1 MRLSVERDALAAAV
15 KRASGA
21 VMSRN
26 VIPILACVH
35 IKAADNTLRITGTN
49 MDEWVAVRCEAAVA
63 DPGTACVDAAL
74 LSAWLQASPKG
85 SLVSL
90 SIVNGCLVAVVGRA
104 TGSFVTL
111 PHEEYPTPEK
121 ADKGVEVPFNAD
133 ALATCLPFASTEQSR
148 YTLQGVA
155 ISHGHA
161 AAFDGHR
168 FCGIDIGAPEE
179 VAAIIPS
186 FGVRQIVQFG
196 PDARLWIGE
205 SFWRCE
211 EKDTVAGGKLIDGTF
226 PDWRGGL
233 PVIETMGS
241 ADADDLA
248 AALRQVLMAADGVS
262 RAVNV
267 KADGEE
273 ITLRSSGAVATATGS
288 AAYDGPEFEMTI
300 NGKYAETALS
310 AFTGG
315 VVSLMA
321 DYSNGSR
328 LLLTGQGGASKR
340 VLVAGMR
347 A

>member
-15 KRASGA
+15 KRASGV

-26 VIPILACVH
+26 VIPILSCVH
-35 IKAADNTLRITGTN
+35 IKAADNTVRITGTN
-49 MDEWVAVRCEAAVA
+49 MDEWVAVRCDAPVTA
-63 DPGTACVDAAL
+63 PGAACVDAAL
-74 LSAWLQASPKG
+74 FSAWLQASPKG
-85 SLVSL
+85 ALVEL
-90 SIVNGCLVAVVGRA
+90 SIINGNLVAVAGRA
-104 TGSFVTL
+104 AGSFVTL
-111 PHEEYPTPEK
+111 PHDKYPTPGR
-121 ADKGVEVPFNAD
+121 ADKGVEVPFSAD
-133 ALATCLPFASTEQSR
+133 ALATCLTFASTEQSR

-168 FCGIDIGAPEE
+168 FCGVDIGAPAE

-196 PDARLWIGE
+196 QDARLWVGD

-211 EKDTVAGGKLIDGTF
+211 EKDTVAGGKLIDGVF
-226 PDWRGGL
+226 PDWRAGV

-248 AALRQVLMAADGVS
+248 TALRQVLMAADGSS

-267 KADGEE
+267 KADGSE
-273 ITLRSSGAVATATGS
+273 ITLRSSGAIATASGS
-288 AAYDGPEFEMTI
+288 SAYEGPEFEMTI
-300 NGKYAETALS
+300 NGKYAETAIA
-310 AFTGG
+310 AFAGG

-328 LLLTGQGGASKR
+328 LLLVNQGGVRKR

-347 A
+347 Q

>member
-49 MDEWVAVRCEAAVA
+49 MDEWVAVRCDAAVT
-63 DPGTACVDAAL
+63 DPGAACVDAAL
-74 LSAWLQASPKG
+74 FSAWLQASPNG
-85 SLVSL
+85 ALVDL
-90 SIVNGCLVAVVGRA
+90 SIINGNLVAVAGRA

-111 PHEEYPTPEK
+111 PHEDYPIPER
-121 ADKGVEVPFNAD
+121 ADKGEEVPFKPE
-133 ALATCLPFASTEQSR
+133 ALATCLPFASVEQSR

-155 ISHGHA
+155 ISHGYA

-168 FCGIDIGAPEE
+168 FCGVDIGAPQD
-179 VAAIIPS
+179 VAAIIPA

-196 PDARLWIGE
+196 EDARLWIG
-205 SFWRCE
+205 SSYWRCE
-211 EKDTVAGGKLIDGTF
+211 EKNTVAGGKLIDGTF
-226 PDWRGGL
+226 PDWRAGV
-233 PVIETMGS
+233 PTIEDMGS

-248 AALRQVLMAADGVS
+248 TALRQVVLAADDRS
-262 RAVNV
+262 RAVSV
-267 KADGEE
+267 KADAEE
-273 ITLRSSGAVATATGS
+273 ITLRCIGAGASATGS
-288 AAYDGPEFEMTI
+288 SAYEGPAFEMTI
-300 NGKYAETALS
+300 NGKYAEVALA
-310 AFTGG
+310 AFSGE
-315 VVSLMA
+315 VVSLAA

-328 LLLTGQGGASKR
+328 LLMTGRDRASKR